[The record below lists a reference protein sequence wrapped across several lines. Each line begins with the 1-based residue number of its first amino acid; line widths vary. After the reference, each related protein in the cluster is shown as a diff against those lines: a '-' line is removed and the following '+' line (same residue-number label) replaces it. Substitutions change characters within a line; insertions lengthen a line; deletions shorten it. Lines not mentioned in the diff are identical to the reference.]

1 MRLAGKVA
9 LVTGAAQGIGLA
21 IAGRMMAEG
30 ADVIALDLPGADWSA
45 LHDRAGMHARTL
57 VVIEGDVAEQGDWD
71 RASQTAR
78 DRFGGI
84 DILVNN
90 AGISGPSAPARDY
103 PLDAFDTVMRVN
115 CRGVLLGMQ
124 HAVSLMHG
132 RQGSIV
138 NISSVSGLGGGRYL
152 IAYNASKHAVI
163 GLTKVGAVEFA
174 EFGIR
179 VNAVCPAMTETPMML
194 APEKTRTPE
203 QAAAFRRQFTDR
215 IPLGRYADPDEIA
228 AVVCFLASAESSFV
242 NGAALP
248 VDGGLKAQ

>member
-1 MRLAGKVA
+1 
-9 LVTGAAQGIGLA
+9 
-21 IAGRMMAEG
+21 MMAEG
-30 ADVIALDLPGADWSA
+30 ADVIALDRPGADWSA
-45 LHDRAGMHARTL
+45 LHDRAGTHGRTL
-57 VVIEGDVAEQGDWD
+57 VVIDGDVAEQDDWD
-71 RASQTAR
+71 RASQSAR
-78 DRFGGI
+78 DRFDGI

-103 PLDAFDTVMRVN
+103 PLDAFDKVMRVN

-124 HAVSLMHG
+124 HAVALMHG

-152 IAYNASKHAVI
+152 IAYNASKHAVV

-194 APEKTRTPE
+194 APEKLLSPE
-203 QAAAFRRQFTDR
+203 QATAFRRQFTDR
-215 IPLGRYADPDEIA
+215 IPLGRYADPGEIA